1 MLVRGSSFWP
11 MKMIRTYKPLRTLL
25 FMISSG
31 IIVDSMYL
39 DSDSVFWLF
48 KPLKKYKQRTHNHVN
63 DNGHCNGNGNGTS
76 KFAAIHHICHHKE
89 NCDSHTLQVRKFAH
103 TFLNWFLHFS
113 FTNLKKL
120 FSTFKYCAGFQ
131 DIFNGGNSVG
141 SP

>member
-11 MKMIRTYKPLRTLL
+11 MKMIRTFKPLRTLL

-39 DSDSVFWLF
+39 DSESVFWLF
-48 KPLKKYKQRTHNHVN
+48 KPLKKYIKRTHSHVN
-63 DNGHCNGNGNGTS
+63 GNGYGNGCGNGTS
-76 KFAAIHHICHHKE
+76 KSAAIHHFCHHKK
-89 NCDSHTLQVRKFAH
+89 NCDYHILQVRKFAC
-103 TFLNWFLHFS
+103 TILNCFLHFS
-113 FTNLKKL
+113 FTILKKL

-131 DIFNGGNSVG
+131 DIFNGWNSAG